1 MPGGSVDMERLFSGE
16 LPEILSMG
24 TMIFD
29 PIWGEKDHVT
39 HSTELLHVVK
49 GNVTLV
55 TGRRRV
61 SAGPGDVLIVPP
73 ETPHRD
79 AFDTE
84 TGLEV
89 FMVFF
94 RWPATKR
101 YFSMVDNRRLVT
113 MPESEKRDLVR
124 VLERLRTDRRTG
136 SAADRLV
143 ARTRLATALMLAW
156 RAAWTG
162 ARRRGSEA
170 GGGRRHEQLIARAK
184 AYVAAHLHECI
195 SLDDVADAL
204 DVSPYHLSHVFSE
217 ENDFSLFAYL
227 ASLRM
232 ERARQL
238 LAAGRLNVS
247 EIARAVGF
255 SDANYFSKAFRRHFG
270 RPPRDFFGLDPRR
283 TPA

>member
-94 RWPATKR
+94 RWRKIQSAPLMTESAT
-101 YFSMVDNRRLVT
+101 
-113 MPESEKRDLVR
+113 
-124 VLERLRTDRRTG
+124 
-136 SAADRLV
+136 
-143 ARTRLATALMLAW
+143 LANQA
-156 RAAWTG
+156 
-162 ARRRGSEA
+162 SS
-170 GGGRRHEQLIARAK
+170 RAK
-184 AYVAAHLHECI
+184 
-195 SLDDVADAL
+195 
-204 DVSPYHLSHVFSE
+204 
-217 ENDFSLFAYL
+217 
-227 ASLRM
+227 R
-232 ERARQL
+232 
-238 LAAGRLNVS
+238 
-247 EIARAVGF
+247 
-255 SDANYFSKAFRRHFG
+255 
-270 RPPRDFFGLDPRR
+270 
-283 TPA
+283 